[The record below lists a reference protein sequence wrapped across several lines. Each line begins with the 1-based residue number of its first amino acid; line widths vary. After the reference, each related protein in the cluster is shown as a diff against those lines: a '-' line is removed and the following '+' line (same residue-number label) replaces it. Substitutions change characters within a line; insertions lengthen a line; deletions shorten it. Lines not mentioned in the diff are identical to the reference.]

1 LKIFR
6 AKRLAALG
14 LILVVGQSN
23 ATDRA
28 NCRGID
34 NVLERL
40 ACYDES
46 HKEQTESRSLEDRK
60 DNSSKSGGLNNIFA
74 DRDGQ
79 VVTTTLTEINKLP
92 RSGAILYLANNQVWQ
107 FVKKRSLNAKPGD
120 EVIIKRGFIGD
131 YLISVDGSSFIP
143 VKRLE
148 RPPT

>member
-1 LKIFR
+1 MKTFR
-6 AKRLAALG
+6 AKSLAALG
-14 LILVVGQSN
+14 LLIIVEQSS
-23 ATDRA
+23 ATDEA
-28 NCRGID
+28 NCRSID

-40 ACYDES
+40 ACYDKS
-46 HKEQTESRSLEDRK
+46 HKEQTESQSPKDHEDK
-60 DNSSKSGGLNNIFA
+60 SSKIGGSINIFA
-74 DRDGQ
+74 DRDGR

-92 RSGAILYLANNQVWQ
+92 RSGAVLYLANNQVWQ

-148 RPPT
+148 

>member
-1 LKIFR
+1 MKIFR
-6 AKRLAALG
+6 AKSLAALG
-14 LILVVGQSN
+14 LLLAVGQSS
-23 ATDRA
+23 ATDEA

-46 HKEQTESRSLEDRK
+46 HKGQTESQSLK
-60 DNSSKSGGLNNIFA
+60 DGKDKSSKTGGFNNIFA
-74 DRDGQ
+74 DRDGR

-107 FVKKRSLNAKPGD
+107 FVKKRSLNAKPGY
-120 EVIIKRGFIGD
+120 EVKIKRGFIGD
-131 YLISVDGSSFIP
+131 FLISVDGSSFIP

-148 RPPT
+148 

>member
-1 LKIFR
+1 MFR
-6 AKRLAALG
+6 TKNLAALG
-14 LILVVGQSN
+14 LLIVVGQSS
-23 ATDRA
+23 ATDKA

-46 HKEQTESRSLEDRK
+46 HKGQTESQSLEDRK
-60 DNSSKSGGLNNIFA
+60 DKSSKTGGSNNIFG
-74 DRDGQ
+74 DRDGR

-107 FVKKRSLNAKPGD
+107 FVKKRSLNAKAGD
-120 EVIIKRGFIGD
+120 EVKIKRGFIGD
-131 YLISVDGSSFIP
+131 YLISVNGSSFIP

-148 RPPT
+148 

>member
-1 LKIFR
+1 M
-6 AKRLAALG
+6 LG
-14 LILVVGQSN
+14 LLLAVGHSS
-23 ATDRA
+23 ATDEA

-46 HKEQTESRSLEDRK
+46 HKGQTESQSLK
-60 DNSSKSGGLNNIFA
+60 DGKDKSSKTGGFNSIFS
-74 DRDGQ
+74 DRDSR

-120 EVIIKRGFIGD
+120 EVMIKRGFIGD
-131 YLISVDGSSFIP
+131 YLISVEGSSFIP

-148 RPPT
+148 

>member
-1 LKIFR
+1 MKIFR
-6 AKRLAALG
+6 AKSLAALG
-14 LILVVGQSN
+14 LLLVVGQSS
-23 ATDRA
+23 ATDQA

-46 HKEQTESRSLEDRK
+46 HKEQTESQSLEDRK
-60 DNSSKSGGLNNIFA
+60 DKSSKTGGLNNIFA
-74 DRDGQ
+74 DRDERI
-79 VVTTTLTEINKLP
+79 VTTSLMEINKLP

-120 EVIIKRGFIGD
+120 EVKIKRGFIGD

-148 RPPT
+148 